1 MIYIYIYW
9 YCYAWPC
16 YINKYITIYDLDMP
30 DKMRADDFIQRDYAQ
45 HIRLTPQRRNQQLI
59 TFINKLIR

>member
-1 MIYIYIYW
+1 
-9 YCYAWPC
+9 
-16 YINKYITIYDLDMP
+16 MP